1 MGQSARAVVALVT
14 FVSSTVLAASPSTA
28 ISESEAVRLFLAESP
43 HARQIELVGRSA
55 EAGAQQ
61 GALLANPELSYQ
73 VEEAAGVRD
82 EFLTLQ
88 QEIPITGR
96 RGLFRARSLAA
107 SSAAVHDARSGL
119 RDEVHE
125 LRAAFH
131 DVLRRERAVEIL
143 ARGRD
148 RMSRIVRI
156 LDAREREGES
166 AGYDLLR
173 AEQELS
179 EIDVARSEADAALAV
194 ARSRFGSFFDPKTEM
209 HAARLDGEFELS
221 STVPNEATAIEQA
234 LTGRGE
240 LRALRAT
247 ADRLSLE
254 ERAAGRRRYPEPTV
268 SAGWKRTDAPDQI
281 DTGYFAAVTVPLP
294 IFDRG
299 QLEAAR
305 AGADKRRT
313 ELRIEILRREI
324 RAEASAAIAR
334 ESAAR
339 RAMRHHGE
347 TVVARA
353 DDLRRIAE
361 LAYEEGEAGVLEL
374 LDAYRT
380 TLATEL
386 RALDLRYAAKV
397 AEIDRD
403 RVLGI
408 EVTP

>member
-1 MGQSARAVVALVT
+1 MGQSVRAVVALVT
-14 FVSSTVLAASPSTA
+14 FASSVVLAASPSTA
-28 ISESEAVRLFLAESP
+28 TSESEAVRLFLAESP
-43 HARQIELVGRSA
+43 HVRQIELVGRSA
-55 EAGAQQ
+55 EAGARQE
-61 GALLANPELSYQ
+61 ALLANPALSYQ

-96 RGLFRARSLAA
+96 RGLVRESALAA
-107 SSAAVHDARSGL
+107 SSAAVLDAQSGL
-119 RDEVHE
+119 REEVHA
-125 LRAAFH
+125 LRVAFH

-156 LDAREREGES
+156 LEAREREGES

-179 EIDVARSEADAALAV
+179 EIDVSRSEADAALAV
-194 ARSRFGSFFDPKTEM
+194 VRSRFGRFFDPKAEM
-209 HAARLDGEFELS
+209 HAARLDGGLELS
-221 STVPNEATAIEQA
+221 SAVPDEAEAIDQA

-254 ERAAGRRRYPEPTV
+254 KRAAARRRYPEPTV
-268 SAGWKRTDAPDQI
+268 SAGWKRTDAADQI
-281 DTGYFAAVTVPLP
+281 DTGYFAAVTVSVPL
-294 IFDRG
+294 FDRG

-305 AGADKRRT
+305 AGADERRT

-324 RAEASAAIAR
+324 RAEVSAAIAR

-347 TVVARA
+347 KVVARA
-353 DDLRRIAE
+353 GDLRRIAE

-386 RALDLRYAAKV
+386 RALDLRYAAKL